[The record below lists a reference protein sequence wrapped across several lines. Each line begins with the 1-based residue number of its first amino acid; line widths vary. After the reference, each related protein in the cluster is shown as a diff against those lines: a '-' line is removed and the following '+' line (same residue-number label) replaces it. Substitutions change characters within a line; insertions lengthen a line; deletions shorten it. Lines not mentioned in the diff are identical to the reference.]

1 MQKSLVF
8 SPSFSFLFILSQ
20 TFWDPKLLASVWVIG
35 ERLLPSFH
43 LCSLEKDVV
52 QGCRRTAHETI
63 CYHLSIAKDQ
73 LKSGLV
79 KFTHKHAEF
88 SRWQFQHWHTE
99 TLNFRRPEGAKF
111 HIQPQTEFWSN
122 QWLCKLFDRPGT
134 ITPSLRSGSS
144 KGHWLCQGLGAKSK
158 RQQHGQE
165 AGQGPLPC
173 PPWSPRLQAEGQ
185 KCGCRPHMRP
195 QTQNALGCVTRG
207 KSKSQE

>member
-79 KFTHKHAEF
+79 KFTPKHAEF

-99 TLNFRRPEGAKF
+99 TLHFRRPEGAKF

-158 RQQHGQE
+158 GQQHGQE
-165 AGQGPLPC
+165 GRAGASPLS
-173 PPWSPRLQAEGQ
+173 SPEAPGYRQ
-185 KCGCRPHMRP
+185 KGRSVGADPIWGLRPKVP
-195 QTQNALGCVTRG
+195 
-207 KSKSQE
+207 